1 MIDRSS
7 RLAGAMLFL
16 VVACSQPLCAQRDTV
31 TLVTAPFWLLRDW
44 AIIGAFGVA
53 TVVAEPLDK
62 SFAERLQNPHIQE
75 NRNMRRIAH
84 FVENVADPG
93 SFIIG
98 ASLYTYG
105 RVTRHRRIADLGLH
119 GTEALLIGSQI
130 GWLLKGTF
138 GRQRPFVNIDDPHN
152 YQLFRGFRRGGQFQ
166 SFPSGHSIAAFAA
179 ASAVTSEIKL
189 WQPKS
194 VWIIGPL
201 MYGGA
206 ATVAWSRMF
215 DNKHWASDV
224 ITGAAIGT
232 FSGLKVVHWHHAH
245 PNNAFDRYLLGP
257 VVVRTPAGDIVARFH
272 VVPDLGPPW

>member
-7 RLAGAMLFL
+7 RLAGAILFL
-16 VVACSQPLCAQRDTV
+16 VAACSQPLFAQKDTV

-53 TVVAEPLDK
+53 TVAAEPLDK

-75 NRNMRRIAH
+75 NRNMRRVAH

-93 SFIIG
+93 AFIIG

-105 RVTRHRRIADLGLH
+105 RVTKHRRIADLGLH
-119 GTEALLIGSQI
+119 GTEALFIGSQI

-138 GRQRPFVNIDDPHN
+138 GRQRPFVNIDDPSN
-152 YQLFRGFRRGGQFQ
+152 YQLFRGFRDGGQFQ

-232 FSGLKVVHWHHAH
+232 FSGLKVVHWHHKH
-245 PNNAFDRYLLGP
+245 PNNAFDRFLLGP
-257 VVVRTPAGDIVARFH
+257 VVVRTPAGDIVARFR
-272 VVPDLGPPW
+272 VVPELGPPW